1 MTVTTMPKT
10 DQDVDKDVDK
20 ASGRGKKKL
29 IMALVAVLVFAG
41 VAWFLFLK
49 PDSTVDKAP
58 EPGQVLGL
66 QSIQV
71 NLSGGN
77 YLKLGIA
84 LQLTMDVKEAPDGSK
99 ALDTAIDLFSG
110 RSMVDLVRPGQRDKL
125 KEQLA
130 NELQKRYHGEVMDV
144 YFTDFVTQ

>member
-10 DQDVDKDVDK
+10 DKDVDK

-49 PDSTVDKAP
+49 PDSTAGKAP

-130 NELQKRYHGEVMDV
+130 NELQKRYDGEVMDV

>member
-10 DQDVDKDVDK
+10 D
-20 ASGRGKKKL
+20 AAAPRGKKKL
-29 IMALVAVLVFAG
+29 ITIALVAVMVVSGAT
-41 VAWFLFLK
+41 WFLFLK
-49 PDSTVDKAP
+49 PGLAAGKAP

-71 NLSGGN
+71 NLSDGN

-84 LQLTMDVKEAPDGSK
+84 LQLTGDVKEAPDGSK

-110 RSMVDLVRPGQRDKL
+110 RSMVDLIRPGQRDKL

-130 NELQKRYHGEVMDV
+130 NELQKRYDGEVMDV

>member
-1 MTVTTMPKT
+1 MPKT
-10 DQDVDKDVDK
+10 DKD
-20 ASGRGKKKL
+20 APAPRGKKKL
-29 IMALVAVLVFAG
+29 ITIALVAVMVVSGA
-41 VAWFLFLK
+41 AWFLFLK
-49 PDSTVDKAP
+49 PGLAAGKAP

-71 NLSGGN
+71 NLSDGN

-110 RSMVDLVRPGQRDKL
+110 RSMVDLIRPGQRDKL

-130 NELQKRYHGEVMDV
+130 NELRKRYDGEVIDV
-144 YFTDFVTQ
+144 YFTEFVTQ

>member
-10 DQDVDKDVDK
+10 DED
-20 ASGRGKKKL
+20 AATPRRKKKL
-29 IMALVAVLVFAG
+29 ITIALGAVMLVSGAT
-41 VAWFLFLK
+41 WFLFLK
-49 PDSTVDKAP
+49 PGLAASEAP

-71 NLSGGN
+71 NLTDGN

-84 LQLTMDVKEAPDGSK
+84 LQLTMEVKEPPDGSK

-110 RSMVDLVRPGQRDKL
+110 RSMVDLIRPGERDKL
-125 KEQLA
+125 KKQLA
-130 NELQKRYHGEVMDV
+130 NELQKRYDGEVMDV